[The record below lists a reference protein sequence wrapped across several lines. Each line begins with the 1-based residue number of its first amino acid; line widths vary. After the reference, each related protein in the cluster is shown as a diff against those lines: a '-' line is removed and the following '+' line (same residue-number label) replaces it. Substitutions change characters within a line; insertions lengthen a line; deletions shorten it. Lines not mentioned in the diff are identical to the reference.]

1 MLRRSWVS
9 KSEIISCLVNL
20 TDCFQQLSWFL
31 HLFVRVL
38 NSPPSLL
45 FPRFTLRVPLPFPRS
60 YRSGPRPQHSSSRA
74 VPPSHANQH
83 GLFSLW
89 ACWTRLS
96 SHGTPSL
103 PSREFRLLLS
113 DSWTKGFLFLGF
125 PLFWWSASS
134 VKGFMGNQ
142 FEDISPLSF
151 WMPVEPPMWLLSFS
165 FLDVFLEFFSLT
177 TSSEIVWWYILL
189 WLQF

>member
-1 MLRRSWVS
+1 M
-9 KSEIISCLVNL
+9 ILVKHN
-20 TDCFQQLSWFL
+20 L

-38 NSPPSLL
+38 NFPPSLL

-60 YRSGPRPQHSSSRA
+60 YRSRPGPQHSSSRV

-83 GLFSLW
+83 GLLSLW

-96 SHGTPSL
+96 SHRTPSL
-103 PSREFRLLLS
+103 PSWEFRLLLS

-151 WMPVEPPMWLLSFS
+151 WMPLEPPTWLSSFF
-165 FLDVFLEFFSLT
+165 FLDVFAIFLFNHKFWNRMMIYLVVTTVLT
-177 TSSEIVWWYILL
+177 GLGVVL
-189 WLQF
+189 